1 MNRNLSPVLL
11 AALLSASAFATSAQ
25 AHATCDGDFEH
36 TRDGWIATSR
46 CQRHEAAK
54 VAREQHRHLTST
66 TSSAWDVTPD
76 EFCRGNNDIRVSTF
90 CAAYK
95 D

>member
-1 MNRNLSPVLL
+1 MKRVFS
-11 AALLSASAFATSAQ
+11 AIGISILLSTIAAASPALARSR
-25 AHATCDGDFEH
+25 CDGYFQMI
-36 TRDGWIATSR
+36 DGSWIATR
-46 CQRHEAAK
+46 LCQEHEAEK
-54 VAREQHRHLTST
+54 VAREYHKHISESP
-66 TSSAWDVTPD
+66 SSDNDQTPD

>member
-1 MNRNLSPVLL
+1 MTRVFSAIGISVLL
-11 AALLSASAFATSAQ
+11 STVAAINPAMARSR
-25 AHATCDGDFEH
+25 CDGDFAMV
-36 TRDGWIATSR
+36 GGSWIATRR
-46 CQRHEAAK
+46 CQEHEAEK
-54 VAREQHRHLTST
+54 VAREYHKRISDSP
-66 TSSAWDVTPD
+66 SSYNEQTPD